1 MPEING
7 IQVPFI
13 PVGGNRDIKHTPA
26 KVTNGNNLIDF
37 KQIFNEELK
46 KVKFSG
52 HAQTR
57 MVSRE
62 IELDPMQI
70 SRLENAIDKAE
81 TKNCRDSLIMLD
93 DTAMIVSIP
102 NRTVVTM
109 FDKEQLAEN
118 IITKIDS
125 ALFA

>member
-1 MPEING
+1 MPEVNG

-13 PVGGNRDIKHTPA
+13 PIGGNHDLKHTPA
-26 KVTNGNNLIDF
+26 KVTSGHSLIDF

-62 IELDPMQI
+62 IELDQNQLT
-70 SRLENAIDKAE
+70 RLEQAIDKAE
-81 TKNCRDSLIMLD
+81 IKSCRDSLIMLD
-93 DTAMIVSIP
+93 DTAMIVNIP
-102 NRTVVTM
+102 NRTVVTL
-109 FDKEQLAEN
+109 FGREQLTEN
-118 IITKIDS
+118 VITKIDS

>member
-13 PVGGNRDIKHTPA
+13 PIGGNRELKHSPA
-26 KVTNGNNLIDF
+26 KVISGNNLIDF

-57 MVSRE
+57 MISRE
-62 IELDPMQI
+62 IDLDNTQI
-70 SRLENAIDKAE
+70 VRLEQAIEKAE
-81 TKNCRDSLIMLD
+81 AKNCRDSLIMLD
-93 DTAMIVSIP
+93 DTALIVNIP
-102 NRTVVTM
+102 NRTVITM
-109 FDKEQLAEN
+109 FDKEQLTEN
-118 IITKIDS
+118 IITNIDS